1 MDSEIGGKVGDQG
14 ILETR
19 RQIYFSQEKVIEFE
33 KIQVTDSLRKSS
45 FSGVVCTILKVG

>member
-19 RQIYFSQEKVIEFE
+19 RQIYFSQEKVITCVRCYQ
-33 KIQVTDSLRKSS
+33 KGQMR
-45 FSGVVCTILKVG
+45 